1 MANEFKHGSVGTSLS
16 QAEWEGIGTHVVDS
30 QATGDI
36 IYAAS
41 ASQLRRLGVGST
53 NDVLRITGGVP
64 DWQATTFITEVGTI
78 ATGVWQGTDVGV
90 AYGLSLI
97 HI

>member
-1 MANEFKHGSVGTSLS
+1 MANELKHGTVGTVLT
-16 QAEWEGIGTHVVDS
+16 QTEWESIPAHTLDS

-41 ASQLRRLGVGST
+41 SSQLRRLGVGST
-53 NDVLRITGGVP
+53 NDVLRVTGGIP

-78 ATGVWQGTDVGV
+78 ATGVW
-90 AYGLSLI
+90 
-97 HI
+97 